1 MGNKKKLLRYLDYF
15 NERENKFYELKT
27 PIEGSRII
35 RYYDYDVEVLNFL
48 DEFARTDMI
57 DYSYGTNMEKIDLEK
72 ISELDE
78 KKIGTILTYYL
89 RTERFADG
97 TWAKAIDKGIF
108 LECIERLKVVLE
120 V

>member
-1 MGNKKKLLRYLDYF
+1 MVNKKKLLKYLDYF
-15 NERENKFYELKT
+15 NEKENKFYELKT

-35 RYYDYDVEVLNFL
+35 RYYDYDINVLNFL

-57 DYSYGTNMEKIDLEK
+57 DYSYGVNMEKIDLER
-72 ISELDE
+72 IQELNE
-78 KKIGTILTYYL
+78 KNIGTVLTYYL
-89 RTERFADG
+89 RRERFADG

-108 LECIERLKVVLE
+108 LQCLIRLKTVLE